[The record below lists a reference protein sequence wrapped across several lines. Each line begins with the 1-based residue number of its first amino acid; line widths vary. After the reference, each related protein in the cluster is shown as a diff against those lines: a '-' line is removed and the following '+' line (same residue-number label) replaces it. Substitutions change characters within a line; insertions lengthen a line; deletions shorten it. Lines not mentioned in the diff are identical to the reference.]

1 MDTIYSNCRNILSLF
16 IKVSQLCN
24 FLKQCL
30 FCGNPTYRFCTIK
43 SKNITCLHCFYIQIF
58 NRTIAETYINIVI
71 RNTKVTFL
79 QLYSAS
85 TSLASIPSYSNIPR
99 DIVLRCLNVLVP
111 FSPLNEEFHVI

>member
-1 MDTIYSNCRNILSLF
+1 M
-16 IKVSQLCN
+16 
-24 FLKQCL
+24 
-30 FCGNPTYRFCTIK
+30 
-43 SKNITCLHCFYIQIF
+43 QIF

-99 DIVLRCLNVLVP
+99 DIVLRCLNVFVP
-111 FSPLNEEFHVI
+111 FSPLNEEFHVN